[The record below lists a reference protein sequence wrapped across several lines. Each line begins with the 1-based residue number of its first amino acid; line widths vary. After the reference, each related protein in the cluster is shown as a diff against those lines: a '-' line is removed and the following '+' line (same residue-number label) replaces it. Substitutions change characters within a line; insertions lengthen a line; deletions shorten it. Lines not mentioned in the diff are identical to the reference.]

1 MNPWPRS
8 SLRSHAHIMGT
19 TVRETT
25 MEMAMAI
32 ERTTA
37 NSRNR
42 RPTTPLI
49 IRMGMKTAM
58 SEMLIDK
65 TVKPISSAPTGAAC
79 IGFMP
84 FSRWRVMFSIT
95 TIASSTT
102 NPVAMVSAISDRLSS
117 VYPIRYIAPNVAM
130 MDTGTDMLGINVDQ
144 PLRRKMNTTR
154 TTRQME
160 TITLR
165 CASLSDSRVV
175 VVRSLAI
182 LKRTVGGSWAWD
194 ALINPVI

>member
-1 MNPWPRS
+1 
-8 SLRSHAHIMGT
+8 
-19 TVRETT
+19 
-25 MEMAMAI
+25 MAT
-32 ERTTA
+32 ERITA

-49 IRMGMKTAM
+49 IRMGMKTAI
-58 SEMLIDK
+58 SDMLIDK
-65 TVKPISSAPTGAAC
+65 TVKPISSAPLRAAS

-84 FSRWRVMFSIT
+84 CSRWRVMFSIT

-102 NPVAMVSAISDRLSS
+102 NPVAMVSAISERLSS

-144 PLRRKMNTTR
+144 PLRRKTNTTR
-154 TTRQME
+154 TTSPME

-165 CASLSDSRVV
+165 CASRSESRVV

-182 LKRTVGGSWAWD
+182 LKRTVGGSWA
-194 ALINPVI
+194 

>member
-1 MNPWPRS
+1 S
-8 SLRSHAHIMGT
+8 D
-19 TVRETT
+19 
-25 MEMAMAI
+25 
-32 ERTTA
+32 
-37 NSRNR
+37 
-42 RPTTPLI
+42 
-49 IRMGMKTAM
+49 
-58 SEMLIDK
+58 MLIDK
-65 TVKPISSAPTGAAC
+65 TVKPISSAPLGAAA
-79 IGFMP
+79 IGCMP
-84 FSRWRVMFSIT
+84 VSRWRVMFSIT

-102 NPVAMVSAISDRLSS
+102 NPVAMVSAINERLSS

-130 MDTGTDMLGINVDQ
+130 MDTGTDMLGMNVDQ

-182 LKRTVGGSWAWD
+182 LKRTVGGSWALD
-194 ALINPVI
+194 HTIDQRI